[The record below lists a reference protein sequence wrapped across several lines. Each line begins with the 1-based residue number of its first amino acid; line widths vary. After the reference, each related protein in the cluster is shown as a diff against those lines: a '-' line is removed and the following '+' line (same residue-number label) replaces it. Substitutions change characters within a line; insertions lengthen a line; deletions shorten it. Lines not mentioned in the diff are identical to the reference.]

1 MSQFDSLII
10 GEVAQDT
17 NVDYD
22 GTTVHAVGGAVRPGA
37 VLGGDGF
44 GFAPFKGEWI
54 KIPQRGRTVLGADV
68 EIGANTTIHDDVA
81 LEANKNLLKMLA
93 PFTPHITEELWQI
106 CGFEGSVHQ
115 ESWPEVDK
123 TALVVDEIELPIQVN
138 GKVRDRLTV
147 AVDADRRRGIRQI
160 RKHFP
165 ETNLILLDDAFQHR
179 YVTPSTSI
187 LLTDINRLIYEDK
200 MLPAGRLRE
209 PLSGKSRANIVIVT
223 KCPDDIKPIDFRI
236 IAKHLQLYPYQRLY
250 FTTFRY
256 GDLTPVFPRTCTIP
270 QDTPVDISLYK
281 NVVAV
286 SGIASPHTFIHH
298 IHTLCPAAQSL
309 TFADHHDFTARDI
322 TRIKKLST
330 QAPPDDTL
338 VIVTEKDAA
347 RLMHN
352 RHIDTPLKQRM
363 LYLPLRVAFL
373 QDGGP
378 AFDAQILDEAKKN
391 SPSYIPQYRRTK

>member
-1 MSQFDSLII
+1 MNEHNTPHLHNSLRPLALIYKAVVQLRNRLFDWKILPS
-10 GEVAQDT
+10 ET
-17 NVDYD
+17 YD
-22 GTTVHAVGGAVRPGA
+22 IPVISVGNITVGGTGKTPHTEY
-37 VLGGDGF
+37 L
-44 GFAPFKGEWI
+44 
-54 KIPQRGRTVLGADV
+54 
-68 EIGANTTIHDDVA
+68 IH
-81 LEANKNLLKMLA
+81 LLA
-93 PFTPHITEELWQI
+93 PHYHIALLSRGYKRKSRGFVIAEATSTSAQVGDEPLQIKRKFPHI
-106 CGFEGSVHQ
+106 
-115 ESWPEVDK
+115 
-123 TALVVDEIELPIQVN
+123 
-138 GKVRDRLTV
+138 TV

-270 QDTPVDISLYK
+270 QDTPVDVSLYK

-391 SPSYIPQYRRTK
+391 SPSYIPNTGAQNKAAATRSK

>member
-1 MSQFDSLII
+1 MNEHNTPHLHNSLRPLALIYKAVVQLRNRLFDWKILPS
-10 GEVAQDT
+10 ET
-17 NVDYD
+17 YD
-22 GTTVHAVGGAVRPGA
+22 IPVISVGNITVGGTGKTPHTEY
-37 VLGGDGF
+37 L
-44 GFAPFKGEWI
+44 
-54 KIPQRGRTVLGADV
+54 
-68 EIGANTTIHDDVA
+68 IH
-81 LEANKNLLKMLA
+81 LLA
-93 PFTPHITEELWQI
+93 PHYHIALLSRGYKRKSRGFVIAEATSTSAQVGDEPLQIKRKFPHI
-106 CGFEGSVHQ
+106 
-115 ESWPEVDK
+115 
-123 TALVVDEIELPIQVN
+123 
-138 GKVRDRLTV
+138 TV

-256 GDLTPVFPRTCTIP
+256 GDLTPVFPRPCTIP

>member
-1 MSQFDSLII
+1 MNEHNTPHLHKNLWPLALIYKAVVQLRNRLFDWKILPSEAFDIPVI
-10 GEVAQDT
+10 SVGNIT
-17 NVDYD
+17 
-22 GTTVHAVGGAVRPGA
+22 VGGTG
-37 VLGGDGF
+37 
-44 GFAPFKGEWI
+44 K
-54 KIPQRGRTVLGADV
+54 
-68 EIGANTTIHDDVA
+68 
-81 LEANKNLLKMLA
+81 
-93 PFTPHITEELWQI
+93 TPHTEYLIHLLSPHYHIALLSRGYKRKSSGFTVAETTSTSAEVGDEPLQI
-106 CGFEGSVHQ
+106 KRKFPH
-115 ESWPEVDK
+115 
-123 TALVVDEIELPIQVN
+123 I
-138 GKVRDRLTV
+138 TV
-147 AVDADRRRGIRQI
+147 AVDADRRRGIHQI

-165 ETNLILLDDAFQHR
+165 EVNLILLDDAFQHR

-256 GDLTPVFPRTCTIP
+256 GALTPVFPDTCTIP

-281 NVVAV
+281 NVVIV

-309 TFADHHDFTARDI
+309 TFGDHHDFTARDI

-330 QAPPDDTL
+330 RALPDDTL

-347 RLMHN
+347 RLIHN

-363 LYLPLRVAFL
+363 LYLPLQVTFL
-373 QDGGP
+373 QNGGP

-391 SPSYIPQYRRTK
+391 SPSYIPQSRRTK